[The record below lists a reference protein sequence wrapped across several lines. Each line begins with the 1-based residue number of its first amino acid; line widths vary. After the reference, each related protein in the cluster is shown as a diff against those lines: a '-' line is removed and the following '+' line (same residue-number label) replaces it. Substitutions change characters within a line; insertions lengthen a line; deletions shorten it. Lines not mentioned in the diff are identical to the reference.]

1 MASLG
6 QSQRTAPGLQA
17 TMPLDVTDL
26 RSFYA
31 SPLGGVVR
39 RVLGDVVAARW
50 DTLVGQSVLG
60 LGYALPYLEGRRDE
74 AMRMMAFFPATLG
87 AVSWPAQGAS
97 SASLVETDLLP
108 LPDASIDRALLV
120 HCLEAT
126 ENPRL
131 ALEEIWRVL
140 TPQGRMIVVVP
151 SRRGI
156 WARVDGTPFGQ
167 GQPFSRSQL
176 RDMLRETLFSPTYVA
191 EALYTPPLART
202 SFLRLARAFERI
214 GVGLSLPGAGVIV
227 AEASKQLYRP
237 VLARRG
243 LQIAGPR
250 LAHPRLLPSAGSG
263 PAGRLIPKR

>member
-1 MASLG
+1 
-6 QSQRTAPGLQA
+6 
-17 TMPLDVTDL
+17 MPLDVTDL
-26 RSFYA
+26 RAFYA
-31 SPLGGVVR
+31 TPLGRVAR
-39 RVLGDVVAARW
+39 RVLGDAVASRW

-74 AMRMMAFFPATLG
+74 ALRAMAFFPATLG

-97 SASLVETDLLP
+97 GAALVETDLLP
-108 LPDASIDRALLV
+108 LPDACIDRALVV

-140 TPQGRMIVVVP
+140 TPQGRMIVVAP

-167 GQPFSRSQL
+167 GQPFSRTQL
-176 RDMLRETLFSPTYVA
+176 RDMLRDTLFSPMHMA
-191 EALYTPPLART
+191 EALYMPPLAHR
-202 SFLRLARAFERI
+202 SILRFARAFERA
-214 GVGLSLPGAGVIV
+214 GAALSLPGAGVIV
-227 AEASKQLYRP
+227 VEAGKQLYRP

-243 LQIAGPR
+243 IQIAGPR
-250 LAHPRLLPSAGSG
+250 VARPRLLPAAGSG
-263 PAGRLIPKR
+263 AAGRQTPGR